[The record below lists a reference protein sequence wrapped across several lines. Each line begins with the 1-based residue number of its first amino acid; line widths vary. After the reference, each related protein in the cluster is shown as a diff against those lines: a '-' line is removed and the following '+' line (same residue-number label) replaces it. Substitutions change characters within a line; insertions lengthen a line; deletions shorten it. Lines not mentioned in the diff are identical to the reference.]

1 METRELDRRF
11 AISSTLSNNFFFSV
25 LDKKEKRR
33 RRREKILLIFWLCC
47 NSFEQISLLPENK
60 VSTSTSSITARHSM
74 GNTSHQIDCAKA
86 NRPPR
91 SIELF
96 FYANTRE
103 RNFHKQHSST
113 YHVKGSLVGIT
124 NCVLFSVQQKSQQ
137 RSKEENKEKRDKKKD
152 YTRDTAVDCDF
163 FRFCPPFRW
172 YNWGVRAR
180 IHREMD
186 GQTEIE
192 RDSVN

>member
-1 METRELDRRF
+1 M
-11 AISSTLSNNFFFSV
+11 
-25 LDKKEKRR
+25 
-33 RRREKILLIFWLCC
+33 C

-60 VSTSTSSITARHSM
+60 VSTSSSSITARHSM

-86 NRPPR
+86 NRSPR

-113 YHVKGSLVGIT
+113 YRVKGSLVGIT

-137 RSKEENKEKRDKKKD
+137 RSKGENKREKRDKKKD
-152 YTRDTAVDCDF
+152 YTRQWIVIF
-163 FRFCPPFRW
+163 FDLVPRFDDIT
-172 YNWGVRAR
+172 GVFAR
-180 IHREMD
+180 EF
-186 GQTEIE
+186 TEKWTGK
-192 RDSVN
+192 RR

>member
-1 METRELDRRF
+1 METRGLDRRF

-33 RRREKILLIFWLCC
+33 RRREKILLIFWLC

-60 VSTSTSSITARHSM
+60 VSTSSSSITARHSM

-86 NRPPR
+86 NRSPR

-113 YHVKGSLVGIT
+113 YRVKGSLVGIT

-163 FRFCPPFRW
+163 FRFGPPFRW